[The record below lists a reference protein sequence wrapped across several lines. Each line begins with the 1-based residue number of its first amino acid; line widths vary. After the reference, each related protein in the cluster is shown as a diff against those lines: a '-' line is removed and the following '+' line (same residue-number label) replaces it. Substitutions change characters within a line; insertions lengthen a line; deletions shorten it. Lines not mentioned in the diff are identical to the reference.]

1 LFYKKKREKR
11 KTKTKKQRIYQHK
24 QDRMYDISNP
34 SNRTMIDDDNT
45 CAPPPSLS
53 SYSIE
58 MLNSKRNTPVTGIY
72 HQDFPERSTDLR
84 KKLIAV
90 FGHTTTTTENSLSD
104 GLMEDKSGSTSKS
117 TITGTENRVK
127 RRRYGKVLGAPKRAS
142 QNNTLEDDYIDEELI
157 KKNVE
162 ERNPGKRQPLG
173 DISNTF
179 RKPLTPKKGDEVAA
193 MPTMAASV
201 QARPP
206 QASPIRPSMAPPVAH
221 PVPPPAPAQP
231 TIVPPRPVA
240 APSEPRTFTVN
251 NKQYEKMEL
260 LGRGGSS
267 KVYRIKAA
275 NGHQFALKKV
285 TLNQVEDISSF
296 KGEIELLRRLRN
308 YKRVVKL
315 YDSEVTKSSIYL
327 IMERGDV
334 DLATLFQTRLNMNL
348 PLDLQFVRYHISEMF
363 KCVKDVHDAGV
374 VHSDLKPAN
383 FLMVRGVLKIIDFGI
398 ANAVPDHTANIYRE
412 SQIGTPNYMAPEAL
426 EEASMAETKH
436 TTWKVGRP
444 SDIWSCGCIMYQF
457 IYGRPPYASLMGTK
471 RILAIMNPQ
480 YKILYPELGI
490 GGVAVPQSA
499 VNLMR
504 HCLARDP
511 DDRWTVEQ
519 CLNSEFFHPKVVD
532 ENFITKIVH
541 QSVNLGYN
549 KRISGEGI
557 TTEAY
562 DAMVNDIIDQI
573 RTYNC

>member
-1 LFYKKKREKR
+1 M
-11 KTKTKKQRIYQHK
+11 IHPS
-24 QDRMYDISNP
+24 SN
-34 SNRTMIDDDNT
+34 SNMVEDDNT

-58 MLNSKRNTPVTGIY
+58 MLNSRRNKSPVTGVY
-72 HQDFPERSTDLR
+72 HQDFPDRSSDLR
-84 KKLIAV
+84 KKFIAV

-104 GLMEDKSGSTSKS
+104 GLMDDKSGSTSKS
-117 TITGTENRVK
+117 TITSTENRFK
-127 RRRYGKVLGAPKRAS
+127 RRRYGKLLGAPKRAS
-142 QNNTLEDDYIDEELI
+142 ENNTLEDDFIDEELI
-157 KKNVE
+157 KRNVE
-162 ERNPGKRQPLG
+162 ERNKTPNKQRQPLG

-179 RKPLTPKKGDEVAA
+179 RRPETPKKEAPVRVSPLP
-193 MPTMAASV
+193 PT
-201 QARPP
+201 
-206 QASPIRPSMAPPVAH
+206 
-221 PVPPPAPAQP
+221 PAPASKAQAAPAPKAPAVPAPKAQAVPAPKAQAAPAMLAMSAVPAAPAQTQP
-231 TIVPPRPVA
+231 TTA
-240 APSEPRTFTVN
+240 TPSDSRTFIVN
-251 NKQYEKMEL
+251 NKKYEKLEL

-275 NGHQFALKKV
+275 NGHSFALKKV
-285 TLNQVEDISSF
+285 TLNSAEETSSF
-296 KGEIELLRRLRN
+296 KREIELLRKLRN

-327 IMERGDV
+327 IMEKGDI
-334 DLATLFQTRLNMNL
+334 DLAMLFQNRLNMNL

-383 FLMVRGVLKIIDFGI
+383 FLMVRGILKIIDFGI

-426 EEASMAETKH
+426 EEMAEAKS
-436 TTWKVGRP
+436 TTWRVGRP

-457 IYGRPPYASLMGTK
+457 IYGRPPYASLTGTK

-480 YKILYPELGI
+480 YKVQYPELGI
-490 GGVAVPQSA
+490 GGVRVPQSA
-499 VNLMR
+499 INLIR
-504 HCLARDP
+504 NCLARDP

-519 CLNSEFFHPKVVD
+519 CLQSEFFHPKVVD
-532 ENFITKIVH
+532 ENFVSKIVH

-562 DAMVNDIIDQI
+562 DSLVNDIIDQI

>member
-1 LFYKKKREKR
+1 
-11 KTKTKKQRIYQHK
+11 
-24 QDRMYDISNP
+24 MPYDALHLKS
-34 SNRTMIDDDNT
+34 SNRSMVEDDNT

-58 MLNSKRNTPVTGIY
+58 MLNAKRRTNNSPVTGIY
-72 HQDFPERSTDLR
+72 HQDFPDRSTELR
-84 KKLIAV
+84 KKFIAV

-117 TITGTENRVK
+117 TLTGTENRLK

-162 ERNPGKRQPLG
+162 ERKEVNKSPAKRQPLS
-173 DISNTF
+173 DISNVF
-179 RKPLTPKKGDEVAA
+179 RKPVTPKKDLAEAPAPVSVSVQAPTPIAPVVPVAA
-193 MPTMAASV
+193 MPPITASK
-201 QARPP
+201 A
-206 QASPIRPSMAPPVAH
+206 APPL
-221 PVPPPAPAQP
+221 P
-231 TIVPPRPVA
+231 TTSDPE
-240 APSEPRTFTVN
+240 EPHDSKRIFIVN
-251 NKQYEKMEL
+251 NKKYEKLEL

-285 TLNQVEDISSF
+285 TLNQTEDISSF
-296 KGEIELLRRLRN
+296 KGEIELLRKLRN

-315 YDSEVTKSSIYL
+315 YDSEVTRSSIYL
-327 IMERGDV
+327 IMEKGDI
-334 DLATLFQTRLNMNL
+334 DLALLFQNRLNMNL
-348 PLDLQFVRYHISEMF
+348 PLDLQFVRYHMSEMF

-383 FLMVRGVLKIIDFGI
+383 FLMVRGILKIIDFGI

-426 EEASMAETKH
+426 EEASMIEAKN
-436 TTWKVGRP
+436 TTWRVGRP

-457 IYGRPPYASLMGTK
+457 IYGRPPYASLAGTK

-480 YKILYPELGI
+480 YKIQYPQFGI
-490 GGVAVPQSA
+490 GDVPVPQSA
-499 VNLMR
+499 INLMQN
-504 HCLARDP
+504 CLAREP
-511 DDRWTVEQ
+511 DERWTVEQ
-519 CLNSEFFHPKVVD
+519 CLNSDFFHPKAVD

-562 DAMVNDIIDQI
+562 DSMVNDIIEQI

>member
-1 LFYKKKREKR
+1 
-11 KTKTKKQRIYQHK
+11 
-24 QDRMYDISNP
+24 
-34 SNRTMIDDDNT
+34 
-45 CAPPPSLS
+45 
-53 SYSIE
+53 
-58 MLNSKRNTPVTGIY
+58 
-72 HQDFPERSTDLR
+72 
-84 KKLIAV
+84 
-90 FGHTTTTTENSLSD
+90 
-104 GLMEDKSGSTSKS
+104 
-117 TITGTENRVK
+117 
-127 RRRYGKVLGAPKRAS
+127 
-142 QNNTLEDDYIDEELI
+142 
-157 KKNVE
+157 
-162 ERNPGKRQPLG
+162 
-173 DISNTF
+173 
-179 RKPLTPKKGDEVAA
+179 
-193 MPTMAASV
+193 
-201 QARPP
+201 
-206 QASPIRPSMAPPVAH
+206 
-221 PVPPPAPAQP
+221 
-231 TIVPPRPVA
+231 
-240 APSEPRTFTVN
+240 
-251 NKQYEKMEL
+251 
-260 LGRGGSS
+260 
-267 KVYRIKAA
+267 
-275 NGHQFALKKV
+275 
-285 TLNQVEDISSF
+285 
-296 KGEIELLRRLRN
+296 
-308 YKRVVKL
+308 
-315 YDSEVTKSSIYL
+315 
-327 IMERGDV
+327 
-334 DLATLFQTRLNMNL
+334 
-348 PLDLQFVRYHISEMF
+348 MF